1 MDVEHLWLAKRRV
14 HWKTGEAYGPP
25 PNDGKPHTHC
35 SSFVAAFCQR
45 REIYILRPPE
55 HSATMLAN
63 AQYDWL
69 KSKGNQFGWT
79 PVNGPLE
86 AQQQANRGLVVVAVY
101 KERDPKRHGH
111 IAIIRP
117 SNRSDASIIANG
129 PQITQ
134 AGMDNYKS
142 TSLKEGFKHHRTA
155 WVGGEIRYYAHEVR
169 WE

>member
-1 MDVEHLWLAKRRV
+1 
-14 HWKTGEAYGPP
+14 
-25 PNDGKPHTHC
+25 
-35 SSFVAAFCQR
+35 
-45 REIYILRPPE
+45 ILRPPE

-69 KSKGNQFGWT
+69 ATKGSELGWT
-79 PVNGPLE
+79 PANGSLE
-86 AQQQANRGLVVVAVY
+86 AQQLANRGLVVVAVY

-111 IAIIRP
+111 IAVVRP
-117 SNRSDASIIANG
+117 SNRSDASIVANG

-142 TSLKEGFKHHRTA
+142 ASLKEGFKHHRSA
-155 WVGGEIRYYAHEVR
+155 WSSREIRFYAHEAK